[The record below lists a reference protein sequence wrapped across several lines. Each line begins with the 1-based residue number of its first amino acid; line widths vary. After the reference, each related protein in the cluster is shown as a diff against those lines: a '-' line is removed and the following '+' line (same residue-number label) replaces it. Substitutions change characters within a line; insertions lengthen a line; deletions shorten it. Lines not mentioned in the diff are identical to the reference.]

1 MKYAGVTAILLTIFL
16 FSNQAFPG
24 EEIKNPRA
32 YGEELGESPEAA
44 ISDVV
49 GSPEEFNKKT
59 VILTGTIDQV
69 CQNKGCWMYVT
80 DGQNR
85 IRVDFKNYGFFM
97 PWDSE
102 GKRVKLEGKVNH
114 KLVDK
119 NVLKH
124 WAEDSKNAAQDP
136 EEITEDQMMV
146 MITASGVVMEDGSAL
161 SDEQEEVVAGKRT
174 KEH

>member
-1 MKYAGVTAILLTIFL
+1 MKYTSVVATLSMTLLLATQV
-16 FSNQAFPG
+16 FSGDEF
-24 EEIKNPRA
+24 KSPRA
-32 YGEELGESPEAA
+32 YGEELGESPEATIA
-44 ISDVV
+44 EVV
-49 GSPEEFNKKT
+49 QNPEEYNKKT
-59 VILTGTIDQV
+59 VTLMGTIDQV

-80 DGQNR
+80 DGKNR

-102 GKRVKLEGKVNH
+102 GKRVKLEGKINH
-114 KLVDK
+114 KMVDK

-124 WAEDSKNAAQDP
+124 WAEDSKDAAQDP

-146 MITASGVVMEDGSAL
+146 MITASGVLMEGGSAL
-161 SDEQEEVVAGKRT
+161 SDEQEEVVAGKKS